1 MYPGISKLLLRP
13 DNEQAASTRK
23 NADLERTMKTSSRIA
38 TFTLVGL
45 AVLVAGGCASSGT
58 PTIQTGPDA
67 EVTFDGLHRVD
78 HSQAEFAWAR
88 PDFDISGYSKIL
100 PVSSGFE
107 YRKATNQGRTAAERN
122 RGGPYIIDDSA
133 RERFESMVAEVFQE
147 ELGKMENWEF
157 VTEPGPDVMILRG
170 GMLDIFTNVPP
181 DNQAGRVSQYVS
193 AVGQATLVLELRD
206 SQTNTVLAR
215 SIDRRWAER
224 PGGQMFEANRV
235 TSMAEARRLVRM
247 WATRLRESLDGF
259 AEQQRGN

>member
-1 MYPGISKLLLRP
+1 M
-13 DNEQAASTRK
+13 
-23 NADLERTMKTSSRIA
+23 RTSRHFA
-38 TFTLVGL
+38 TFSIVGIAAL
-45 AVLVAGGCASSGT
+45 IAGGCASQGA

-78 HSQAEFAWAR
+78 NSQAEFAWAR
-88 PDFDISGYSKIL
+88 PDFDISGYTKIL

-122 RGGPYIIDDSA
+122 RGGPFVIDEGA
-133 RERFESMVAEVFQE
+133 RERFEAMVGEVFQE
-147 ELGKMENWEF
+147 ELSQVEGWEF

-181 DNQAGRVSQYVS
+181 DNQAGRVSQFVS

-206 SQTNTVLAR
+206 SETNTVLAR

-235 TSMAEARRLVRM
+235 TNMAEARRLTRM
-247 WATRLRESLDGF
+247 WARRLAEGLTGF
-259 AEQQRGN
+259 AEQRAGN